1 MPRIPVSRDLHR
13 KLVDEAKYRGMSLE
27 EFLLW
32 LYCGEI
38 YADVEDL
45 QLDGDLVDSVSLLVH
60 ERPELGYQS
69 VEEFIRDSIRELL
82 FSGKPCRSHI

>member
-1 MPRIPVSRDLHR
+1 MPRIPVSRNLYR

>member
-1 MPRIPVSRDLHR
+1 MPRIPVSRDLYR
-13 KLVDEAKYRGMSLE
+13 KLVDEAQYRGMSLE

-38 YADVEDL
+38 YADVEGL
-45 QLDGDLVDSVSLLVH
+45 RLDCDLVDSASLFVR

-69 VEEFIRDSIRELL
+69 VEEFVRESIRQFL
-82 FSGKPCRSHI
+82 FSRAPCRSRT